1 MFTFPSFPKLSL
13 LIFVLALVW
22 FGFRWIGRQ
31 QSVRKAEGGR
41 QKTRS
46 RGRQP
51 ADAVDMVQCKVCDAF
66 VPGTKASPCERAG
79 CPY

>member
-1 MFTFPSFPKLSL
+1 MFTLPSFPKLSL

-31 QSVRKAEGGR
+31 DRARKEQAGG
-41 QKTRS
+41 QKP
-46 RGRQP
+46 RGRERAK
-51 ADAVDMVQCKVCDAF
+51 ADAVDMVQCKVCDTF
-66 VPGTKASPCERAG
+66 VPGTKASACGRAG

>member
-1 MFTFPSFPKLSL
+1 MFSLPSFPKLSL

-31 QSVRKAEGGR
+31 QRARKEQAGG
-41 QKTRS
+41 QKS
-46 RGRQP
+46 RGRGRAQV
-51 ADAVDMVQCKVCDAF
+51 DAVDMVQCKVCDAF

>member
-1 MFTFPSFPKLSL
+1 MFSLPSFPKLSL

-31 QSVRKAEGGR
+31 QSARKEQAGG
-41 QKTRS
+41 KKS
-46 RGRQP
+46 RGRARAQ